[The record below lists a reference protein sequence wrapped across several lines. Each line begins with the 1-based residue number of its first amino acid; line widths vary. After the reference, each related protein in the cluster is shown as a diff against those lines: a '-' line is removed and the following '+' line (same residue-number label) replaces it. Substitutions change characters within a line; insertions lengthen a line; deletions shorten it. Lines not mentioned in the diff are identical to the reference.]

1 MIQTDCSVPGTY
13 GTGFEPAVAWNGGD
27 FSINGGWVTGYP
39 ADHPYGT
46 MWEDTG
52 SVTSNTRWTWRYS
65 MDLTSGQ
72 SGGPTTVPCT
82 PFGFAECLIGVN
94 SRAQNRLFLIKNVSK
109 RWTTSDIAT
118 LAYIRDTY
126 P

>member
-1 MIQTDCSVPGTY
+1 MRGI
-13 GTGFEPAVAWNGGD
+13 
-27 FSINGGWVTGYP
+27 TGYP

-94 SRAQNRLFLIKNVSK
+94 SREQNRLFLIKNVSQ